1 MASPD
6 PPAPERVAL
15 DADPAYASL
24 RRLVWSRLG
33 VDLAHYKNKCV
44 ERRLGVRLRAR
55 HCATLGE
62 YLEHLSKDEAEIQRF
77 LSALTIN
84 VTEFFRNP
92 AAFERIREVCF
103 PPMFAPGAPDSAPCE
118 TRRRREP
125 VRIWSVGCASGE
137 EPYSLAIILKEWEG
151 DHPQARR
158 QRAEIL
164 GTDIDTAMIVLAREG
179 RYDEARLREV
189 SSERRERWF
198 RKEEDGWRMTPEIR
212 AMVRLERADAF
223 RQAPD
228 KPQDLIICRNVLIY
242 FTREQQQILF
252 ESFHRVLRPGGYL
265 VLGKAEILI
274 PAARKIFEA
283 ICPRERIYAARP
295 IQEAQ
300 ASRQESPAGGFTS
313 KDERPA

>member
-62 YLEHLSKDEAEIQRF
+62 DLEHLSKDEAEIQRF

-103 PPMFAPGAPDSAPCE
+103 PPMFAPGAPDSAPCGSGNRSA
-118 TRRRREP
+118 TAGP
-125 VRIWSVGCASGE
+125 DAVRPGN
-137 EPYSLAIILKEWEG
+137 
-151 DHPQARR
+151 
-158 QRAEIL
+158 
-164 GTDIDTAMIVLAREG
+164 LAR
-179 RYDEARLREV
+179 
-189 SSERRERWF
+189 
-198 RKEEDGWRMTPEIR
+198 
-212 AMVRLERADAF
+212 
-223 RQAPD
+223 
-228 KPQDLIICRNVLIY
+228 
-242 FTREQQQILF
+242 
-252 ESFHRVLRPGGYL
+252 
-265 VLGKAEILI
+265 
-274 PAARKIFEA
+274 
-283 ICPRERIYAARP
+283 
-295 IQEAQ
+295 
-300 ASRQESPAGGFTS
+300 
-313 KDERPA
+313 